1 MTLKNGK
8 VHKIEAGIP
17 GVPRI
22 RHLEVHAAC
31 DRWLASRGLVAAP
44 SFRKSA
50 WLYGGAVTPERRA
63 A

>member
-8 VHKIEAGIP
+8 IHRINP
-17 GVPRI
+17 GVPGVPHI

-31 DRWLASRGLVAAP
+31 DRFLASRGLTQAP
-44 SFRKSA
+44 AFRKSA
-50 WLYGGAVTPERRA
+50 WLYGAVTAERRA